1 MFKVQYK
8 RNSPYESWTAAGTYN
23 SEQAAISAAL
33 QWKHK
38 KVLLVRVTDKSGAVI
53 YSN

>member
-1 MFKVQYK
+1 MYKVQYK
-8 RNSPYESWTAAGTYN
+8 RQSPYQSWITAGSYS
-23 SEQAAISAAL
+23 SEPAAISAAL

-38 KVLLVRVTDKSGAVI
+38 GAILVRITDKKGAVI